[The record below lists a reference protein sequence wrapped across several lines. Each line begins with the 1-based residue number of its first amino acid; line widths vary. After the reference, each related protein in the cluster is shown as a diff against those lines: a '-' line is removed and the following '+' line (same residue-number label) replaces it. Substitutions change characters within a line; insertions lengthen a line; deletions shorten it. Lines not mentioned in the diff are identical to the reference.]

1 MTIFGRVILGLAAA
15 MTMLVALP
23 FAAEGQRPPPP
34 DLPDI
39 PGTPVMSGVTYP
51 ACRYDYR
58 LESGDNERAAETTTC
73 IQRLDEY
80 HDNVL
85 AAFRTRMI
93 AHQEEIGR
101 LYTEEVMNDFR
112 YTQDQADGFF
122 ARTTAE
128 HEASNP
134 DGAHFETWRALE
146 AQYQDDRAYLQ
157 ERFCR
162 YAGTCNSWSP
172 TDETAARDRE
182 DGVAERRERSASRHG
197 GARQCDTGRAG
208 GSIIGGILGG
218 IIGEATGIGAVAG
231 ALAGAASGLLVAEI
245 ACQLQPEEQELA
257 AEATA
262 EVTQAEEVGA
272 TATWISPTR
281 ADVSGTS
288 TVTALVSQPSGGQ
301 CMDVTD
307 IIIVEGEETRIS
319 KRMCRAEGETRYVL
333 AA

>member
-1 MTIFGRVILGLAAA
+1 MTGMGRIFLGVAAA
-15 MTMLVALP
+15 MAL
-23 FAAEGQRPPPP
+23 FFSFSFEADAQRSPPP
-34 DLPDI
+34 DLPQI
-39 PGTPVMSGVTYP
+39 PGTPVMSGVTFP
-51 ACRYDYR
+51 DCRFDYR
-58 LESGDNERAAETTTC
+58 VESEDNERAAETTTC

-85 AAFRTRMI
+85 ADFRLRMI

-101 LYTEEVMNDFR
+101 LYEEEVMNDFR
-112 YTQDQADGFF
+112 YTQPQADDFF

-134 DGAHFETWRALE
+134 DGAHLETWRALE
-146 AQYQDDRAYLQ
+146 ARYQEDRSYLQ

-162 YAGTCNSWSP
+162 YAGNCA
-172 TDETAARDRE
+172 DYQRAEETAARDRE
-182 DGVAERRERSASRHG
+182 DGIAERSERSARRHS
-197 GARQCDTGRAG
+197 GARQCDTGRVG
-208 GSIIGGILGG
+208 GSILGGILGG
-218 IIGEATGIGAVAG
+218 IIGEATGVGAIAG
-231 ALAGAASGLLVAEI
+231 ALAGSLGGLLVAEI

-257 AEATA
+257 AEATE

-319 KRMCRAEGETRYVL
+319 KRMCRGEGETRYVL